1 MSAAQFTQPGNTPRP
16 NADDSVQP
24 GFSQAPVNT
33 EVFVVGGGPAGLAG
47 AIAARQ
53 HGFAVTLA
61 DYSQAPIDKACG
73 EGIMPE
79 GVAALRSLG
88 VEVPREQSFPFR
100 GIRFVENGSAVQ
112 AAFAVSH
119 GLGVRR
125 TVLHQLLLERACE
138 LGVTMRWGAAV
149 TSDSNGVRCD
159 GERVKCDWLIC
170 ADGQR
175 SRMRGWAALGP
186 VAIRGE
192 RIGIRQH
199 FIVTPA
205 TDFVEVH
212 WHARGQAYV
221 TPVGP
226 NEVCVA
232 LIGNQPGVRM
242 GDLWDLFPAL
252 REHLGEAQTSDSA
265 RGSVSAS
272 LRVRRITRGNLS
284 LIGDAAGSIDAITG
298 EGLSLAFRQA
308 LLLGDALSRGNLA
321 LYEAAHRSLERAPRM
336 MERVLLAAASRDWL
350 RRRALVA
357 LAARPDVFTRL
368 LAVHNGVLP
377 LRSVGLRTLAA
388 FILRLLQ
395 AGTVGRAHDSGG
407 GPA

>member
-1 MSAAQFTQPGNTPRP
+1 VSAARFAQLGKTHRP
-16 NADDSVQP
+16 NADDRRQP
-24 GFSQAPVNT
+24 GFSQTSINT
-33 EVFVVGGGPAGLAG
+33 GVFVVGGGPAGLAG

-53 HGFAVTLA
+53 HGLTVTLA

-100 GIRFVENGSAVQ
+100 GIRFVEQGSAVQ

-125 TVLHQLLLERACE
+125 TVLHRLLLERARE
-138 LGVTMRWGAAV
+138 LGVTMHWGAAV
-149 TSDSNGVRCD
+149 TSEGSEVRCN

-175 SRMRGWAALGP
+175 SRMRKWATLGP

-199 FIVTPA
+199 FITTPV

-252 REHLGEAQTSDSA
+252 RERLGDAQAADRA
-265 RGSVSAS
+265 RGGVSAS
-272 LRVRRITRGNLS
+272 LRVRRIARGNLA

-308 LLLGDALSRGNLA
+308 LALGDALSRGNLTR
-321 LYEAAHRSLERAPRM
+321 YEAARRSLERAPRM
-336 MERVLLAAASRDWL
+336 MERVLLAAASRGWL
-350 RRRALVA
+350 RQRALVA
-357 LAARPDVFTRL
+357 LTAHPDVFARL

-377 LRSVGLRTLAA
+377 LKSVGVRTLAA

-395 AGTVGRAHDSGG
+395 AGKVGRAHDNGG